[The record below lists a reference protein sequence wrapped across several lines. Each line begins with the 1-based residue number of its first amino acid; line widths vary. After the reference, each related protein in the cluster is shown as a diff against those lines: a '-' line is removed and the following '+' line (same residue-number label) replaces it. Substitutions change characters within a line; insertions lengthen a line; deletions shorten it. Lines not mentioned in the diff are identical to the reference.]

1 MIMSAFRGGIRPTG
15 ERIPMFGKSTRATHR
30 RFGSRTAMAIALTA
44 GGVLTSAA
52 LATPAYAQ
60 KKETAKIESNSKGFA
75 AVYDPFST
83 IVNSPNGDHAAAKAM
98 IPSVRAA
105 IENDV
110 DKFTMGNALI
120 ALGGKLKDTEVQKQ
134 GLLLALESGRVSP
147 AEVGLFNYYLGRFA
161 YEAGNYPEARQR
173 YQASLAAGYAEGE
186 PDVLIA
192 ETYFKNNENAEG
204 LRYLADLIEKRRAAG
219 EQVPEA
225 WYRRGQAIAFE
236 ARMAAEAADYSQKLL
251 NAYNTPEN
259 WKRAFQVMQSTPVD
273 DQASLDL
280 LRLMR
285 VTGALDQRQQYV
297 NYVEM
302 ATRAGLPSEVLSVLA
317 DGVAKGSFS
326 AGDQFYGEQKAMAE
340 SSAAEDRVDPAKLM
354 AEARASSTG
363 VTANGAG
370 DLFFSLGNYADAVAM
385 YELAV
390 EKGSRDRELTLTR
403 LGIAQVLSGQ
413 YDAGK
418 ATLAQVA
425 GPRASVARIWTAFAQ
440 SKTAAGG

>member
-1 MIMSAFRGGIRPTG
+1 
-15 ERIPMFGKSTRATHR
+15 MFGKPTRATHR

-60 KKETAKIESNSKGFA
+60 KKEAAKVESNSKGFA

-83 IVNSPNGDHAAAKAM
+83 MVNSPSGDHAAAKAM

-120 ALGGKLKDTEVQKQ
+120 ALGGKLQDTEVQKQ

-173 YQASLAAGYAEGE
+173 YQAALAAGYAEGE

-192 ETYFKNNENAEG
+192 ETYFRNNENAEG
-204 LRYLADLIEKRRAAG
+204 LRYLAGLIEKRRAAG
-219 EQVPEA
+219 EQIPEA

-236 ARMAAEAADYSQKLL
+236 AKLAAEAADYSQKLL

-259 WKRAFQVMQSTPVD
+259 WKRAFQVMSQVSTVD
-273 DQASLDL
+273 DQASLDV

-285 VTGALDQRQQYV
+285 VTGALEQRQQYV
-297 NYVEM
+297 SYVEM
-302 ATRAGLPSEVLSVLA
+302 ATRAGLPGEVLSVLSE
-317 DGVAKGSFS
+317 GVAKGAFNT
-326 AGDQFYGEQKAMAE
+326 ADGFYGEQKSLAE
-340 SSAAEDRVDPAKLM
+340 TNAAEDRVDPAKLM
-354 AEARASSTG
+354 AEARAAANG
-363 VTANGAG
+363 VTAHGAG
-370 DLFFSLGNYADAVAM
+370 DLFFSLGNYADAMAM
-385 YELAV
+385 YQLAV

-425 GPRASVARIWTAFAQ
+425 GPRAPVARIWTAYAT